1 MIHRAIDFA
10 IFSKPSKRKTRNFE
24 SMASFVLRTRVF
36 QSALQSRSIVASQ
49 AARSASNNGGFVA
62 ALASQPWRNNNN
74 NHMVVRA
81 FASKGGIED
90 RAHALEERAAREH
103 DQQVLAAL
111 AKTLE
116 AKKKKYAFVE
126 EGAARTKEWRLFV
139 TFGGERISAWHD
151 VPLVAEG
158 EAHNLV
164 VEMPLG

>member
-1 MIHRAIDFA
+1 
-10 IFSKPSKRKTRNFE
+10 
-24 SMASFVLRTRVF
+24 MASFVLRTRVF
-36 QSALQSRSIVASQ
+36 QSALQARSIVASQ
-49 AARSASNNGGFVA
+49 AARSASNNGSFVA
-62 ALASQPWRNNNN
+62 AATTLQPWRTNNN

-81 FASKGGIED
+81 FSSKGGIED

-126 EGAARTKEWRLFV
+126 EGATGTKEWRLFV
-139 TFGGERISAWHD
+139 TYGGERVSAWHD

-158 EAHNLV
+158 DAHNLV
-164 VEMPLG
+164 VEMPKG